1 MRNFKNVLN
10 EINFSLNRFVI
21 FQEILTA
28 ILIFLGFFLLF
39 AFIRF
44 DFIDPAYAAIPAGIY
59 LGVELF
65 YRIRRDK
72 LVLVESKFSFLNEKL
87 RTASDNL
94 GKDNEIVESLQQE
107 IVNDLKKVDT
117 GAFLDLK
124 HTSLKIG
131 AVLLLCFLVIFLNTF
146 HIRGLSIDVDDIVKR
161 ANNNVVPAK
170 GNGGDISAGGAG
182 GVSDIPADEDIFGM
196 QNVAKLGDEE
206 LSLGVKTLGYE
217 VNVRDVKEAEKR
229 EYDEMFP
236 SQEDIQAT
244 SASAYEEDIPKE
256 QQEIVN
262 AYFIELAK

>member
-1 MRNFKNVLN
+1 MRNFKNVLR

-21 FQEILTA
+21 FQEMLTS
-28 ILIFLGFFLLF
+28 ILIFLGFFLIF
-39 AFIRF
+39 TFIRF
-44 DFIDPAYAAIPAGIY
+44 DFIDPLYAAIPAGIY
-59 LGVELF
+59 LGVELY

-72 LVLVESKFSFLNEKL
+72 LMLVESKFAFLNEKL

-94 GKDNEIVESLQQE
+94 DADNEIIESLQQE

-117 GAFLDLK
+117 GAFLDMK
-124 HTSLKIG
+124 HTTLKIG
-131 AVLLLCFLVIFLNTF
+131 AILALCFLVIFLNTF
-146 HIRGLSIDVDDIVKR
+146 HIRGLSIDIDDIVDR
-161 ANNNVVPAK
+161 SIVATTK
-170 GNGGDISAGGAG
+170 GNGGDLASGGAG
-182 GVSDIPADEDIFGM
+182 GVSDVPGDDDIFGM

-217 VNVRDVKEAEKR
+217 INVRDSREAEKR

-236 SQEDIQAT
+236 SADEVQAT

-262 AYFIELAK
+262 NYFKELAK